1 MIPSTPS
8 NPSKSTASPAP
19 LQAISAVSGAVVG
32 AGSVDALSTPNAS
45 IRNVRTWQ
53 AAAVRVLIQR
63 MGNFIAFAAV
73 ICILWALI
81 SRLFQVPDYVMPTP
95 SEVGASLMHDAATLG
110 AATWLTLWCTVIGI
124 VMSVCIAVGLALTFV
139 LSPLADRTVT
149 PLLIGIRSIP
159 MIAITPLIV
168 VLFGRDK
175 WNTIGMVALLT
186 FFQVMLAAKRGFDA
200 PSKHMLELMRTCGA
214 TFWQTMLKVRVPSA
228 IPFVFTGLRLAGSS
242 AILCAMFAE
251 WLSGSPGLG
260 TLMLDAYSKQDLG
273 LMWAAVA
280 VSTTLAYLFFTLTI
294 ALERAVLDR
303 SGR

>member
-1 MIPSTPS
+1 MSAS
-8 NPSKSTASPAP
+8 N
-19 LQAISAVSGAVVG
+19 
-32 AGSVDALSTPNAS
+32 TPNAS
-45 IRNVRTWQ
+45 TPRAASGKAAILQTGAHAGLHTANVDVVDMAPRPSTSGGAWP
-53 AAAVRVLIQR
+53 AAGEVLMQR
-63 MGNFIAFAAV
+63 MANFMACAALVCIAWAV
-73 ICILWALI
+73 IG
-81 SRLFQVPDYVMPTP
+81 RVFQIPDYVMPTP
-95 SEVGASLMHDAATLG
+95 SEVGTALIRDAATIG

-124 VMSVCIAVGLALTFV
+124 VVSVVIAAGLALIFM

-159 MIAITPLIV
+159 IIAITPLIV

-186 FFQVMLAAKRGFDA
+186 FFQVMLATKRGFDA

-260 TLMLDAYSKQDLG
+260 TLMLDAYSKQELG

-294 ALERAVLDR
+294 ALERAVLER
-303 SGR
+303 RRR